1 MITCLFSG
9 KPEPEEKLRDA
20 EHFEQLSGAPIQSNP
35 LIARPGKMLLP
46 QILLS
51 KLKKT
56 VSVAA
61 RQQVLAGTNYI
72 AVAAAIACIFALMM
86 PTEGDKN
93 SQLPLYLH
101 LSVNMKMVF
110 TYVLGMFSWY
120 VISITCSSLISSS
133 RLGYNGHPAPFL
145 RWQSHQD
152 ISINIFICQK

>member
-1 MITCLFSG
+1 VITCLFSG

-20 EHFEQLSGAPIQSNP
+20 EHFEQLSLSGAPIQSNP
-35 LIARPGKMLLP
+35 LIARPGMLCCPLKSSHLIKKMFL
-46 QILLS
+46 
-51 KLKKT
+51 
-56 VSVAA
+56 VAA

-110 TYVLGMFSWY
+110 TYVLGKFPSKY
-120 VISITCSSLISSS
+120 L
-133 RLGYNGHPAPFL
+133 YF
-145 RWQSHQD
+145 
-152 ISINIFICQK
+152 IFKLHLLHL